1 MRQWGRILLLCIFVC
16 WSSAVVE
23 AQQIQLDILTVND
36 FHGALAPEER
46 RPGAA
51 VLMAAIEQERAAN
64 PQGTLLLA
72 AGDMLQGSVDSNLL
86 YGRPVV
92 EMMNAMQVDAMALGN
107 HEFDW
112 GLRVLQERAK
122 EAQFPFLCGNVVDKQ
137 TAMPLEFVKPYV
149 ILERQGVKIAVIGA
163 VTQET
168 LYKSHPNAVYGLEI
182 QDPAVR
188 LNAWA
193 QEARKHGAS
202 IVIALT
208 HLSSYIDKNGKI
220 TGEAA
225 DVAEKLAGVNV
236 LVSAHSHERV
246 AGFVKGI
253 AVLQAEAYGRGLGK
267 VHLSYDS
274 KMKTVQMLSASVTD
288 LVTHPVPPEP
298 RMQELVR
305 RQEEPILALKEQA
318 VGSSLYPLGHSRNT
332 FSPLGQWVADAMRSS
347 VQADVAF
354 LNGGGVRLGLPAGE
368 ISLGQVYAALPFDNT
383 LYTVQLSGKQI
394 RKILEHGLFNP
405 TFGMLQFSGLK
416 VVCDPEMPE
425 GARVKEV
432 RLASGDELADGK
444 HYLVVA
450 NDFMAAGGDG
460 YTMLREGLEGRD
472 TYIVLRDIVLREMK
486 RQQPIDFTG
495 DERLLERK
503 GDSLRLPDAA

>member
-1 MRQWGRILLLCIFVC
+1 MRQWGRIFLLCLALC
-16 WSSAVVE
+16 WSAVAAQ
-23 AQQIQLDILTVND
+23 AQQIQLDVLTIND
-36 FHGALAPEER
+36 FHGALAAEDK

-51 VLMAAIEQERAAN
+51 VLMTAIEQERAGN

-112 GLRVLQERAK
+112 GLHVLQERAK
-122 EAQFPFLCGNVVDKQ
+122 EAHFPFLCGNVVDKQ
-137 TAMPLEFVKPYV
+137 TAMPLGFVKPYI

-168 LYKSHPNAVYGLEI
+168 LYKSHPNAVYGLDFQE
-182 QDPAVR
+182 PAAR
-188 LNAWA
+188 INFWA
-193 QEARKHGAS
+193 EDARKHGAS
-202 IVIALT
+202 IIIALT
-208 HLSSYIDKNGKI
+208 HLASYMDKDGKI

-225 DVAEKLAGVNV
+225 DVAERLNGVNV
-236 LVSAHSHERV
+236 IISAHSHERV

-253 AVLQAEAYGRGLGK
+253 AVVQAEAYGRELGK
-267 VHLSYDS
+267 VHLNFDS
-274 KMKTVQMLSASVTD
+274 KTKTVQMLSASATD
-288 LVTHPVPPEP
+288 LVAHPVPPEP

-305 RQEEPILALKEQA
+305 RQEEPIMALKEQT
-318 VGSSLYPLGHSRNT
+318 VGNSLYPLEHSRNV

-347 VQADVAF
+347 VQADIAF
-354 LNGGGVRLGLPAGE
+354 LNGGGVRLGLPAGK

-416 VVCDPEMPE
+416 VVCDPDMPE
-425 GARVKEV
+425 GFRIKEV

-472 TYIVLRDIVLREMK
+472 TYIFLRDIVLREMK